1 MAPSPSHVDG
11 RLGSAAEELERR
23 KRVLDFSDADARR
36 LADFR
41 PMAEASNG
49 AVVERFY
56 EHLMAHGEMRSHFQS
71 PQHIEALKRAQ
82 SQYFLELFGGA
93 YDPAYVENRLR
104 VGRAHERIGLGPLW
118 YVGAYSQYLCSLIPL
133 VLERGGAEPQ
143 AAASAAPG
151 PSGALSAT
159 LQSLVKVICLDMSL
173 AIDTYI
179 EAMRDREASQVNR
192 FASAL
197 ESMSASLASSSG
209 DILDATSRQTGAAQ
223 QQASAIAEVT
233 STLSELRLTS
243 MQALEKA
250 EGVIT
255 VSERSIESSRL
266 GGQAVE
272 ACIQGMREIREQ
284 VEAIADKILSLSEQ
298 TQQIG
303 EIIASVNEIAE
314 QSKLLALNAA
324 IEAARAGEHG
334 RGFAVVAT
342 EIRSLADQSKQ
353 ATSQV
358 RKLLGSIQSAT
369 NSAVV
374 ATEAGTRKVEA
385 GVELANRAGQSI
397 QQLGGSI
404 EESSSAARLIASAAR
419 QQTAGVQQVADA
431 MVDIRDAMNST
442 LTSLGQTETSA
453 HQLNDLTQS
462 VNQLV
467 DTFSRPKQP
476 KAPEYRLT

>member
-1 MAPSPSHVDG
+1 MASPSPRVVDG

-23 KRVLDFSDADARR
+23 KRVLGFSDTDARH

-41 PMAEASNG
+41 PVAEASNG

-56 EHLMAHGEMRSHFQS
+56 SHLMSHEETRSHFQS

-133 VLERGGAEPQ
+133 VLERGGLQ
-143 AAASAAPG
+143 
-151 PSGALSAT
+151 PSESLTGT
-159 LQSLVKVICLDMSL
+159 LQALVKIVYLDMSL

-179 EAMRDREASQVNR
+179 EAMTDREASQVGR
-192 FASAL
+192 FVSAL
-197 ESMSASLASSSG
+197 ESMSASLSSSSG
-209 DILDATSRQTGAAQ
+209 DILDATSRQMGAAH

-233 STLSELRLTS
+233 SALSELRLTS
-243 MQALEKA
+243 MQALEKS

-266 GGQAVE
+266 GSQAVE

-303 EIIASVNEIAE
+303 EIIASVNEITD

-353 ATSQV
+353 ATVQV
-358 RKLLGSIQSAT
+358 RKLLGSIQAAT

-442 LTSLGQTETSA
+442 LMSLGQTETSA
-453 HQLNDLTQS
+453 NQLNDLTQS

-467 DTFSRPKQP
+467 DSFSRPKQP
-476 KAPEYRLT
+476 KAPEYRLA

>member
-1 MAPSPSHVDG
+1 MAPLPPSHDG

-23 KRVLDFSDADARR
+23 RRVLGFSDDDARR
-36 LADFR
+36 LEELR
-41 PMAEASNG
+41 PVAESSND
-49 AVVERFY
+49 AIIERFY
-56 EHLMAHGEMRSHFQS
+56 AHLMSHAEMRAHFQS
-71 PQHIEALKRAQ
+71 EAHVAALKRAQ
-82 SQYFLELFGGA
+82 SQYFLELFQGT
-93 YDPAYVENRLR
+93 YDPAYVEDRLR
-104 VGRAHERIGLGPLW
+104 VGRAHERIGLGPMW
-118 YVGAYSQYLCSLIPL
+118 YVGSYSQYLCSLIPI
-133 VLERGGAEPQ
+133 VLGQGQPGNEEVSEKLQ
-143 AAASAAPG
+143 A
-151 PSGALSAT
+151 
-159 LQSLVKVICLDMSL
+159 LVKIICLDMSL

-179 EAMRDREASQVNR
+179 EAMTDREATQVRR
-192 FASAL
+192 FVSAL
-197 ESMSASLASSSG
+197 ESLSVSLSSSSG
-209 DILDATSRQTGAAQ
+209 EILDAASRQTTAAQ
-223 QQASAIAEVT
+223 QQASAVAEVT

-250 EGVIT
+250 EAVIT

-266 GGQAVE
+266 GSQAVE
-272 ACIQGMREIREQ
+272 VCIQGMREIREQ

-342 EIRSLADQSKQ
+342 EIRSPADQSKQ
-353 ATSQV
+353 ATAQV
-358 RKLLGSIQSAT
+358 RKLLVSIQSAT

-374 ATEAGTRKVEA
+374 ASEAGTRKVEA

-397 QQLGGSI
+397 QQLGGTI
-404 EESSSAARLIASAAR
+404 EESSAAARLIASAAR
-419 QQTAGVQQVADA
+419 QQTAGVQQVSEA
-431 MVDIRDAMNST
+431 MGDISDAMNST

-453 HQLNDLTQS
+453 NQLNDLTRS

-467 DTFSRPKQP
+467 DSFSRPKVP
-476 KAPEYRLT
+476 KSAEYRMA

>member
-1 MAPSPSHVDG
+1 MASLSPSNDG

-23 KRVLDFSDADARR
+23 RRVLDFSDADARR
-36 LADFR
+36 LAELR
-41 PMAEASNG
+41 PMAEAANG
-49 AVVERFY
+49 AITERLY
-56 EHLMAHGEMRSHFQS
+56 ARLLSHGELRAHFQG
-71 PQHIEALKRAQ
+71 EAHVESVKRAQ
-82 SQYFLELFGGA
+82 SQDFLALFQGR
-93 YDPAYVENRLR
+93 YDPAYVEERLR
-104 VGRAHERIGLGPLW
+104 VGRAPERSGLDPLW
-118 YVGAYSQYLCSLIPL
+118 YVGSYGQYLCALIPL
-133 VLERGGAEPQ
+133 VLGREQPGSEALAE
-143 AAASAAPG
+143 
-151 PSGALSAT
+151 T
-159 LQSLVKVICLDMSL
+159 LQSLVKCVCLDMSL

-179 EAMRDREASQVNR
+179 EAMTEREASQVRR
-192 FASAL
+192 FVNAL
-197 ESMSASLASSSG
+197 ESMSASLATSSG
-209 DILDATSRQTGAAQ
+209 EILDATSRQTNAAQ
-223 QQASAIAEVT
+223 QQASAVAEVT

-250 EGVIT
+250 EAVIT

-266 GGQAVE
+266 GSQAVE
-272 ACIQGMREIREQ
+272 ACILGMREIREQ

-353 ATSQV
+353 ATAQV

-397 QQLGGSI
+397 QQLGGTI

-419 QQTAGVQQVADA
+419 QQTAGVQQVSEA
-431 MVDIRDAMNST
+431 MVDINDAMNST
-442 LTSLGQTETSA
+442 LSSLGQTETSA
-453 HQLNDLTQS
+453 NQLNDLTRS

-467 DTFSRPKQP
+467 DSFSRPKQP
-476 KAPEYRLT
+476 RASEFRMA

>member
-1 MAPSPSHVDG
+1 MSPFSVTHDG
-11 RLGSAAEELERR
+11 RLGSPAFELERR
-23 KRVLDFSDADARR
+23 RRALAISDADAQRM
-36 LADFR
+36 AAFR
-41 PMAEASNG
+41 PVAEAN
-49 AVVERFY
+49 ADVMVERCY
-56 EHLMAHGEMRSHFQS
+56 AHLLGQKELLPLLAGEHGQALRRSMEHAF
-71 PQHIEALKRAQ
+71 R
-82 SQYFLELFGGA
+82 ELFSGA
-93 YDPAYVENRLR
+93 YDEGYVELRLR
-104 VGRAHERIGLGPLW
+104 QGRSNERMGFSPLG
-118 YVGAYSQYLCSLIPL
+118 YMSAFSQYLCTFIDLL
-133 VLERGGAEPQ
+133 L
-143 AAASAAPG
+143 APG
-151 PSGALSAT
+151 RPVPDNLSEL
-159 LQSLVKVICLDMSL
+159 LQSVVKLTTLDLSL
-173 AIDTYI
+173 SLDTYI
-179 EAMRDREASQVNR
+179 EALTEREATQVRR
-192 FASAL
+192 FVSTL
-197 ESMSASLASSSG
+197 ESMSASLSSSSA
-209 DILDATSRQTGAAQ
+209 DILGATSRQTSAAQ

-243 MQALEKA
+243 LQALEKA
-250 EGVIT
+250 EAVIT

-266 GGQAVE
+266 GIKAVE

-303 EIIASVNEIAE
+303 EIIASVNEITE

-353 ATSQV
+353 ATGQV
-358 RKLLGSIQSAT
+358 RKLLSSIQSAT

-419 QQTAGVQQVADA
+419 QQTAGVQQVAEA
-431 MVDIRDAMNST
+431 MTDINDAMNST
-442 LTSLGQTETSA
+442 LSSLGQTETSA
-453 HQLNDLTQS
+453 HQLSDLTQS

-467 DTFSRPKQP
+467 DSFSKPRPP
-476 KAPEYRLT
+476 RSP

>member
-1 MAPSPSHVDG
+1 V
-11 RLGSAAEELERR
+11 LG
-23 KRVLDFSDADARR
+23 FSDADARR

-41 PMAEASNG
+41 PVAEANNS
-49 AVVERFY
+49 AIIERFY
-56 EHLMAHGEMRSHFQS
+56 AHLLAHGEMRSLIQGEEHL
-71 PQHIEALKRAQ
+71 EALKRAQ
-82 SQYFLELFGGA
+82 SQYFLELFQGK

-104 VGRAHERIGLGPLW
+104 VGRANERTGLGPMW
-118 YVGAYSQYLCSLIPL
+118 FVASCSQYLCSLIPL
-133 VLERGGAEPQ
+133 VLGRGQPGAEE
-143 AAASAAPG
+143 
-151 PSGALSAT
+151 LSET
-159 LQSLVKVICLDMSL
+159 LQALVKILFLDMSL
-173 AIDTYI
+173 AIDTHI
-179 EAMRDREASQVNR
+179 EAMTDREATQVGR
-192 FASAL
+192 FVSAL
-197 ESMSASLASSSG
+197 ESMSASLSSSSG
-209 DILDATSRQTGAAQ
+209 EILDATSRQTSAAQ
-223 QQASAIAEVT
+223 QQASAVAEVT

-250 EGVIT
+250 EAVIT

-266 GGQAVE
+266 GSHAVE

-353 ATSQV
+353 ATGQV
-358 RKLLGSIQSAT
+358 RKLLSSIQSAT

-397 QQLGGSI
+397 QQLGGTI

-419 QQTAGVQQVADA
+419 QQTAGVQQVSEAMAD
-431 MVDIRDAMNST
+431 INDAMNST

-453 HQLNDLTQS
+453 NQLNDLTRS

-467 DTFSRPKQP
+467 DSFSRPKVP
-476 KAPEYRLT
+476 KSAEYRMA